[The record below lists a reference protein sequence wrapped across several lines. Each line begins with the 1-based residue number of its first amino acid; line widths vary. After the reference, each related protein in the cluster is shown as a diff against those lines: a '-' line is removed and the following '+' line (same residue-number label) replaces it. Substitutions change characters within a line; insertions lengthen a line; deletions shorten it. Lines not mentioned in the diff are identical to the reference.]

1 VKSLNS
7 HEGEEDMKRVLLIIL
22 GVVAVVAILGISF
35 AGLSTRNSQNRS
47 LDTYGLPAIGMGGG
61 GGAPAATQ
69 APAAAEAPLPPDM
82 AYDATGNAVKSVE
95 SSSATGQTVQVQER
109 MVIQTA
115 DLAIVV
121 QNPQVRMTEISKM
134 AQDMGGYVVSSNLY
148 QTSTSLGKQ
157 VPEATIVVR
166 VPSEKLDEALVL
178 IKKDAGDV
186 PYENRSGQDVTS
198 TYVDL
203 QAQLKAKEAA
213 EAQLLKIMNDAV
225 RAEDVLN
232 TYMQVQA
239 IQTEIE
245 QLKGQIKYYDEAVA
259 LSSISVRLIAEE
271 GTQPIEIGP
280 WKPAGAVK
288 QAIEDL
294 IVFFQ
299 NFVDFLIRF
308 VIYILPALILIAI
321 PLLII
326 FFIGRAIYRRG
337 RKSKTVVEEK
347 DIEQK

>member
-1 VKSLNS
+1 
-7 HEGEEDMKRVLLIIL
+7 MKRVLLIIL
-22 GVVAVVAILGISF
+22 AVVAVVAILGISF
-35 AGLSTRNSQNRS
+35 AGLSSRNSQNRS
-47 LDTYGLPAIGMGGG
+47 LDTYGVPAIGMGGG
-61 GGAPAATQ
+61 GAAATM
-69 APAAAEAPLPPDM
+69 APAAAEVPIPDM
-82 AYDATGNAVKSVE
+82 AYDATGNAVKSIE
-95 SSSATGQTVQVQER
+95 SGASSGQAVQTQER

-121 QNPQVRMTEISKM
+121 QNPQARMNEISKM

-148 QTSTSLGKQ
+148 QTSTNLGKQ

-186 PYENRSGQDVTS
+186 QYENRNGQDVTNA
-198 TYVDL
+198 YVDL

-232 TYMQVQA
+232 TYMQVQS

-308 VIYILPALILIAI
+308 AIYILPALILIAI
-321 PLLII
+321 PLLIL
-326 FFIGRAIYRRG
+326 FFIGRAIYRRV
-337 RKSKTVVEEK
+337 RKPKVVVEQK
-347 DIEQK
+347 DIEKPS

>member
-1 VKSLNS
+1 
-7 HEGEEDMKRVLLIIL
+7 MKRVLLIIL
-22 GVVAVVAILGISF
+22 AVVAVVVILGLSF
-35 AGLSTRNSQNRS
+35 AGFSSRNSQNRS
-47 LDTYGLPAIGMGGG
+47 LDVYGVPAVGMGGG
-61 GGAPAATQ
+61 GGGDAVTQ
-69 APAAAEAPLPPDM
+69 APAAAMEPPAPEM
-82 AYDATGNAVKSVE
+82 AYDAAGNAVKSAE
-95 SSSATGQTVQVQER
+95 SSSATGQADQER

-121 QNPQVRMTEISKM
+121 KDPQARMSEISKM
-134 AQDMGGYVVSSNLY
+134 AQDMGGFVVSSNLY
-148 QTSTSLGKQ
+148 QTSTNLGKQ

-166 VPSEKLDEALVL
+166 VPAGRLDEALLL

-198 TYVDL
+198 AYVDL
-203 QAQLKAKEAA
+203 QAQLKAKQAA
-213 EAQLLKIMNDAV
+213 EEQLLKIMNDAV

-271 GTQPIEIGP
+271 GTQPIEVGP
-280 WKPAGAVK
+280 WKPVGAAK

-308 VIYILPALILIAI
+308 VIYVLPALILIAI
-321 PLLII
+321 PLLIVFI
-326 FFIGRAIYRRG
+326 IGRAIYRRI
-337 RKSKTVVEEK
+337 RKPRMAVEEK
-347 DIEQK
+347 DNEKQ

>member
-1 VKSLNS
+1 
-7 HEGEEDMKRVLLIIL
+7 MKRVLLIIL
-22 GVVAVVAILGISF
+22 AVVAVVAILGISF
-35 AGLSTRNSQNRS
+35 AGLSSRNSQNRS
-47 LDTYGLPAIGMGGG
+47 LDTYGMPAIGMGGG

-95 SSSATGQTVQVQER
+95 SSSGVSQAAQER
-109 MVIQTA
+109 LVIQTA

-121 QNPQVRMTEISKM
+121 QNPQARMNEISKM

-148 QTSTSLGKQ
+148 QTSTNLGKQ

-186 PYENRSGQDVTS
+186 QYENRNGQDVTNA
-198 TYVDL
+198 YVDL

-232 TYMQVQA
+232 TYMQVQS

-308 VIYILPALILIAI
+308 AIYILPALILIAI
-321 PLLII
+321 PLLIL
-326 FFIGRAIYRRG
+326 FFIGRAIYRRV
-337 RKSKTVVEEK
+337 RKPKVVVEEK
-347 DIEQK
+347 DIEKPS

>member
-1 VKSLNS
+1 VKSLNR
-7 HEGEEDMKRVLLIIL
+7 HEGEEDMKRVLLIIM
-22 GVVAVVAILGISF
+22 AVVGIVVILGLSF
-35 AGLSTRNSQNRS
+35 AGLASRNSQSRS
-47 LDTYGLPAIGMGGG
+47 LNSYGAPSLGMGGG
-61 GGAPAATQ
+61 GGDAVSQ
-69 APAAAEAPLPPDM
+69 APAAAEMPAPEM
-82 AYDATGNAVKSVE
+82 AYDAAGNAVKSAAAPNPVQ
-95 SSSATGQTVQVQER
+95 GMQVQER
-109 MVIQTA
+109 KVIQSA

-121 QNPQVRMTEISKM
+121 NDPQTRMTEISKM

-166 VPSEKLDEALVL
+166 VPAEKLDEALASV
-178 IKKDAGDV
+178 KKGAGDV
-186 PYENRSGQDVTS
+186 QYENRTGQDVTNA
-198 TYVDL
+198 YVDL

-232 TYMQVQA
+232 TYMQVQS

-271 GTQPIEIGP
+271 GTQPIEVGP
-280 WKPAGAVK
+280 WKPVGAAK

-294 IVFFQ
+294 IIFVQ
-299 NFVDFLIRF
+299 NFADFLIRF
-308 VIYILPALILIAI
+308 IIFVLPALILIAL
-321 PLLII
+321 PLLIV
-326 FFIGRAIYRRG
+326 FFIGRAIYRRL
-337 RKSKTVVEEK
+337 RKPKAVMEENG
-347 DIEQK
+347 IEKK

>member
-1 VKSLNS
+1 
-7 HEGEEDMKRVLLIIL
+7 MKRVLLIIL
-22 GVVAVVAILGISF
+22 AVIGIVVVLGVAF
-35 AGLSTRNSQNRS
+35 AGLASRNSQNRS
-47 LDTYGLPAIGMGGG
+47 LDTYGVPAIGMGGG
-61 GGAPAATQ
+61 GGDAATM
-69 APAAAEAPLPPDM
+69 APAAAEAPAPDM

-95 SSSATGQTVQVQER
+95 SSAGSGQAAQTQER

-121 QNPQVRMTEISKM
+121 NDPQVRMTEISKM
-134 AQDMGGYVVSSNLY
+134 AQDMGGYVISSNLY
-148 QTSTSLGKQ
+148 QTSTNLGKQ
-157 VPEATIVVR
+157 VPEASIVIR
-166 VPSEKLDEALVL
+166 VPAEKLDEALAL

-186 PYENRSGQDVTS
+186 QYENRNGQDVTS
-198 TYVDL
+198 VYVDL

-213 EAQLLKIMNDAV
+213 EVQLLKIMNDAV

-271 GTQPIEIGP
+271 ATQPIEVGP

-288 QAIEDL
+288 DAIEDL
-294 IVFFQ
+294 ILFVQ

-308 VIYILPALILIAI
+308 AIYILPALILIAI
-321 PLLII
+321 PLLIL
-326 FFIGRAIYRRG
+326 FFIGRAIYRRSQ
-337 RKSKTVVEEK
+337 KPKVVVEEK
-347 DIEQK
+347 DNEKQS

>member
-1 VKSLNS
+1 MGVKSLHS

-22 GVVAVVAILGISF
+22 GVIGVVVILGVSF
-35 AGLSTRNSQNRS
+35 AALASRNSANRS
-47 LDTYGLPAIGMGGG
+47 LDAYSSPVMGIGGG
-61 GGAPAATQ
+61 GGGPATQ
-69 APAAAEAPLPPDM
+69 APAAAEPPAPEM
-82 AYDATGNAVKSVE
+82 AYDAAGNAVKSVE
-95 SSSATGQTVQVQER
+95 SSSSTGQADQGQER

-121 QNPQVRMTEISKM
+121 NDPQTRMTEISKM

-148 QTSTSLGKQ
+148 QTSTNLGKQ
-157 VPEATIVVR
+157 VPEASIVVR
-166 VPSEKLDEALVL
+166 VPAKKLDEALAL

-186 PYENRSGQDVTS
+186 QYENRTGQDVTS
-198 TYVDL
+198 AYVDL

-213 EAQLLKIMNDAV
+213 EVQLLKIMNDAV

-259 LSSISVRLIAEE
+259 LSSISVRLIAEAAN
-271 GTQPIEIGP
+271 QPIEVGP
-280 WKPAGAVK
+280 WKPAGAAK

-294 IVFFQ
+294 ILFFQ

-308 VIYILPALILIAI
+308 VIYILPALILIAV

-326 FFIGRAIYRRG
+326 FFIGRAIYRRV
-337 RKSKTVVEEK
+337 RKPKAVVEDKNIEK
-347 DIEQK
+347 Q

>member
-1 VKSLNS
+1 
-7 HEGEEDMKRVLLIIL
+7 MKRVLLIIL
-22 GVVAVVAILGISF
+22 AVVAVVAILGLAFTGF
-35 AGLSTRNSQNRS
+35 ASRSSQNRS
-47 LDTYGLPAIGMGGG
+47 LDGNSIPTFGMGG
-61 GGAPAATQ
+61 GGAPAQ
-69 APAAAEAPLPPDM
+69 APAAAIEPPAPEM
-82 AYDATGNAVKSVE
+82 AYDAAGNAVKSAE
-95 SSSATGQTVQVQER
+95 SSTSSGQAAQER

-121 QNPQVRMTEISKM
+121 PNPQTRMTEISNM
-134 AQDMGGYVVSSNLY
+134 AKTMGGYVVSSNLY
-148 QTSTSLGKQ
+148 QTSTNLGKQ

-166 VPSEKLDEALVL
+166 VPSEKLDEALAL

-186 PYENRSGQDVTS
+186 QYENRNGQDVTNA
-198 TYVDL
+198 YVDL

-213 EAQLLKIMNDAV
+213 EAQLLKIMDDAV

-232 TYMQVQA
+232 TYMQVQS

-271 GTQPIEIGP
+271 ATQPIEVGP
-280 WKPAGAVK
+280 WKPAGAAK

-308 VIYILPALILIAI
+308 AIYVLPALILIAI
-321 PLLII
+321 PVLIVY
-326 FFIGRAIYRRG
+326 FIGRAIYRRT
-337 RKSKTVVEEK
+337 RKPKAVVEEK
-347 DIEQK
+347 DIEK

>member
-1 VKSLNS
+1 
-7 HEGEEDMKRVLLIIL
+7 MKRVLLIIL
-22 GVVAVVAILGISF
+22 AVVAVVAILGLSF
-35 AGLSTRNSQNRS
+35 AGLQSRSSQNRS
-47 LDTYGLPAIGMGGG
+47 LDSYGVPSFGMGGG
-61 GGAPAATQ
+61 GGAAATQ
-69 APAAAEAPLPPDM
+69 APAAAEAPAPEL
-82 AYDATGNAVKSVE
+82 AYDAAGNTVKSVE
-95 SSSATGQTVQVQER
+95 SSSAAGQAAQER

-121 QNPQVRMTEISKM
+121 PNPQARMTEIGKM

-148 QTSTSLGKQ
+148 QTSTNLGKQ

-166 VPSEKLDEALVL
+166 VPSEKLDEALLL

-213 EAQLLKIMNDAV
+213 EVQLLKIMNDAV

-271 GTQPIEIGP
+271 GTQPIEVGP
-280 WKPAGAVK
+280 WKPAGAAK

-294 IVFFQ
+294 IVFLH

-308 VIYILPALILIAI
+308 TIFVLPALILIAI
-321 PLLII
+321 PITLIYLA
-326 FFIGRAIYRRG
+326 GRAIYRRT
-337 RKSKTVVEEK
+337 RKPKAVVEEK
-347 DIEQK
+347 DNEKQ

>member
-1 VKSLNS
+1 
-7 HEGEEDMKRVLLIIL
+7 MKRVLLIIL
-22 GVVAVVAILGISF
+22 AVVAVVAILGISF
-35 AGLSTRNSQNRS
+35 AGFASKNSQSRS
-47 LDTYGLPAIGMGGG
+47 LDTYGVPSFGMGG
-61 GGAPAATQ
+61 GGAPATM
-69 APAAAEAPLPPDM
+69 APAAAEAPPMPEL
-82 AYDATGNAVKSVE
+82 AYDAAGNAAKSVE
-95 SSSATGQTVQVQER
+95 SSTVAAQAPAAQER

-121 QNPQVRMTEISKM
+121 NNPQTRMTEISKM

-166 VPSEKLDEALVL
+166 VPAGKLDEALAL
-178 IKKDAGDV
+178 IKTDVGDV
-186 PYENRSGQDVTS
+186 PYENRNGQDVTS

-203 QAQLKAKEAA
+203 QAQLKAKQAA
-213 EAQLLKIMNDAV
+213 EEQLLKIMNDAV

-232 TYMQVQA
+232 TYMQVQS

-271 GTQPIEIGP
+271 GTQPITVGP
-280 WKPAGAVK
+280 WKPAGAAK

-308 VIYILPALILIAI
+308 VIYVLPALILIAI
-321 PLLII
+321 PLLIV
-326 FFIGRAIYRRG
+326 FFIGRAIYRRT
-337 RKSKTVVEEK
+337 RKPKAAVEEK
-347 DIEQK
+347 NIEKQ

>member
-1 VKSLNS
+1 
-7 HEGEEDMKRVLLIIL
+7 MKRVLLIIL
-22 GVVAVVAILGISF
+22 AVVAVVVILGLSF
-35 AGLSTRNSQNRS
+35 AGFSSRNSQNRS
-47 LDTYGLPAIGMGGG
+47 LDVYGVPAVGMGGG
-61 GGAPAATQ
+61 GGAEPVE
-69 APAAAEAPLPPDM
+69 APAAAMEPPAPDM

-95 SSSATGQTVQVQER
+95 SSASTGQVAQER

-121 QNPQVRMTEISKM
+121 ENPQVRMNEISKM

-148 QTSTSLGKQ
+148 QTSTNLGKQ

-166 VPSEKLDEALVL
+166 VPSQKMDEALVL

-186 PYENRSGQDVTS
+186 QYENRSGQDVTS
-198 TYVDL
+198 VYVDL

-213 EAQLLKIMNDAV
+213 EEQLLKIMNDAV

-259 LSSISVRLIAEE
+259 LSSISVRLIAQE

-280 WKPAGAVK
+280 WTPSGAVK
-288 QAIEDL
+288 GAIEDL

-308 VIYILPALILIAI
+308 VIYVLPALVLIAI
-321 PLLII
+321 PLLIV
-326 FFIGRAIYRRG
+326 FFIGRAIYRRV
-337 RKSKTVVEEK
+337 RKPKAAVEEK
-347 DIEQK
+347 DIQQQ

>member
-1 VKSLNS
+1 
-7 HEGEEDMKRVLLIIL
+7 
-22 GVVAVVAILGISF
+22 
-35 AGLSTRNSQNRS
+35 
-47 LDTYGLPAIGMGGG
+47 
-61 GGAPAATQ
+61 
-69 APAAAEAPLPPDM
+69 M

-95 SSSATGQTVQVQER
+95 SSSVTGQSQAVQER

-121 QNPQVRMTEISKM
+121 QNPQVRMTEITKM
-134 AQDMGGYVVSSNLY
+134 ANDMGGYVVSSNLY
-148 QTSTSLGKQ
+148 QTSTNLGKQ
-157 VPEATIVVR
+157 VPEASIVIR

-198 TYVDL
+198 AYVDL

-232 TYMQVQA
+232 TYMQIQA

-271 GTQPIEIGP
+271 ATQPIEVGP

-294 IVFFQ
+294 IIFAQ
-299 NFVDFLIRF
+299 NFVDFVLRF
-308 VIYILPALILIAI
+308 VIFVLPALILIAI
-321 PLLII
+321 PL
-326 FFIGRAIYRRG
+326 FIVFLVGRAIYRRS
-337 RKSKTVVEEK
+337 RKSKVVVEDK
-347 DIEQK
+347 DIEKQ

>member
-1 VKSLNS
+1 
-7 HEGEEDMKRVLLIIL
+7 MKRVLLIIL
-22 GVVAVVAILGISF
+22 AVVGIVAVIGLSF
-35 AGLSTRNSQNRS
+35 AGLASRNSQNRS
-47 LDTYGLPAIGMGGG
+47 LTSNGMSAIGMGGG
-61 GGAPAATQ
+61 GGGAPAMPAPSIAEAPAA
-69 APAAAEAPLPPDM
+69 PVPEA
-82 AYDATGNAVKSVE
+82 AYDAAGNTTKSAVSP
-95 SSSATGQTVQVQER
+95 SSDQAAQAQDR

-121 QNPQVRMTEISKM
+121 NDPQTRMTEISKM

-166 VPSEKLDEALVL
+166 VPAGKLDEALAS
-178 IKKDAGDV
+178 IKKGAGDV
-186 PYENRSGQDVTS
+186 QYENRTGQDVTNA
-198 TYVDL
+198 YVDL
-203 QAQLKAKEAA
+203 QAQLTAKEAA

-232 TYMQVQA
+232 TYMQVQS
-239 IQTEIE
+239 IQTQIE

-271 GTQPIEIGP
+271 GTQPIEVGP
-280 WKPAGAVK
+280 WKPAGAAK

-308 VIYILPALILIAI
+308 VIYVLPALILIAI
-321 PLLII
+321 PLLIV
-326 FFIGRAIYRRG
+326 FFIGRAIYRRV
-337 RKSKTVVEEK
+337 RKPKVAVEEK

>member
-1 VKSLNS
+1 
-7 HEGEEDMKRVLLIIL
+7 MKRVLLIVL
-22 GVVAVVAILGISF
+22 GVIAVVVILGISF
-35 AGLSTRNSQNRS
+35 AAFSASQSPNRS
-47 LDTYGLPAIGMGGG
+47 LDSYGLPVVGMGGG
-61 GGAPAATQ
+61 GGAAPAE
-69 APAAAEAPLPPDM
+69 APAAAMEPPSPEM
-82 AYDATGNAVKSVE
+82 AYDAVGNTSKSVE
-95 SSSATGQTVQVQER
+95 SSSAAGQAAQER

-121 QNPQVRMTEISKM
+121 QNPQVRMTEIGKM
-134 AQDMGGYVVSSNLY
+134 AKDMGGYVVSSNMY
-148 QTSTSLGKQ
+148 QTSTNLGKQ

-166 VPSEKLDEALVL
+166 VPSEKLDEALAL

-186 PYENRSGQDVTS
+186 QYENRSGQDVTS

-203 QAQLKAKEAA
+203 QAQLKAKQAA
-213 EAQLLKIMNDAV
+213 EEQLLKIMNDAV

-271 GTQPIEIGP
+271 STQPIEVGP

-294 IVFFQ
+294 ILFFQ
-299 NFVDFLIRF
+299 NFIDFLIRF
-308 VIYILPALILIAI
+308 VIYILPALVMIAI
-321 PLLII
+321 PLLIV
-326 FFIGRAIYRRG
+326 FFIGRAIYRRT
-337 RKSKTVVEEK
+337 RRPKAVVEEK

>member
-1 VKSLNS
+1 LIY
-7 HEGEEDMKRVLLIIL
+7 HEGEKDMKRVLLIVL
-22 GVVAVVAILGISF
+22 VVVGIVAILGLSF
-35 AGLSTRNSQNRS
+35 AGLSSRNSQNRT
-47 LDTYGLPAIGMGGG
+47 LDAYGVPAFGMGGG
-61 GGAPAATQ
+61 GGAATQ
-69 APAAAEAPLPPDM
+69 APAAAVEAPAPEM
-82 AYDATGNAVKSVE
+82 AYDAAGNAVKSAAAP
-95 SSSATGQTVQVQER
+95 SSGQGVQVQER

-121 QNPQVRMTEISKM
+121 NDPQVRMNEISKM
-134 AQDMGGYVVSSNLY
+134 AKDMGGYVVSSNLY

-157 VPEATIVVR
+157 VPEATIVIR
-166 VPSEKLDEALVL
+166 VPSAKLDEALALV
-178 IKKDAGDV
+178 KKDAGDIQ
-186 PYENRSGQDVTS
+186 YENRTGQDVTNA
-198 TYVDL
+198 YVDL

-232 TYMQVQA
+232 TYMQVQS

-259 LSSISVRLIAEE
+259 LSSISVRLIAEAS
-271 GTQPIEIGP
+271 TQPIEIGP
-280 WKPAGAVK
+280 WTPTGAVK

-308 VIYILPALILIAI
+308 VIYVLPALILIVI
-321 PLLII
+321 PLLIV
-326 FFIGRAIYRRG
+326 FFIGRAIYRRV
-337 RKSKTVVEEK
+337 RKPKVVVEEK